1 MSERLARW
9 AAASGLAIAF
19 VATAGVSLS
28 AVRRQAPQLTDVLK
42 RAAAYLERYEQQI
55 PAVIAQEDYLQS
67 FGGINGLTDRART
80 VRRLRSDLL
89 ILADET
95 GWVEFRDTYE
105 VDGKSVRDRD
115 DRLMQ
120 LFTQPNPDSR
130 LQAGRIVQESARFNL
145 DVPRLRF
152 KRTLNV
158 PMTAL
163 RFLRPENLS
172 RSAFTLG
179 KVERRGG
186 REIATVR
193 FSEET
198 QPPLIGSNEP
208 IRTEGSF
215 AVDSE
220 SGRVLK
226 SVLSVTGSSVAA
238 TITVDFAVQSTLGLW
253 LPATMEEN
261 YAFRTTM
268 TVNIDGRA
276 TYSNYRQFKV
286 DTSTTI
292 K

>member
-1 MSERLARW
+1 MAC
-9 AAASGLAIAF
+9 
-19 VATAGVSLS
+19 VAMVGVSLS
-28 AVRRQAPQLTDVLK
+28 AARSQAPQLPDILS

-89 ILADET
+89 ILADDT
-95 GWVEFRDTYE
+95 GWVEFRDAYE
-105 VDGKSVRDRD
+105 VDGKQVRDRD
-115 DRLMQ
+115 DRLMR
-120 LFTQPNPDSR
+120 LFMQPNPDSR
-130 LQAGRIVQESARFNL
+130 VQAGRIVQESARFNL
-145 DVPRLRF
+145 EVPRLRF

-163 RFLRPENLS
+163 RFLRRENQS

-179 KVERRGG
+179 KIERRGG
-186 REIATVR
+186 REVATVR

-208 IRTEGSF
+208 VRTEGSF
-215 AVDSE
+215 MVDAE
-220 SGRVLK
+220 AGRVLK
-226 SVLSVTGSSVAA
+226 SVLSVSGSSVAA
-238 TITVDFAVQSTLGLW
+238 TITVDFAEQSTLGLW
-253 LPATMEEN
+253 LPAAMQES

-286 DTSTTI
+286 DTSVTI

>member
-1 MSERLARW
+1 MACVAMVNVSIS
-9 AAASGLAIAF
+9 ASR
-19 VATAGVSLS
+19 T
-28 AVRRQAPQLTDVLK
+28 QAPQLPDILS

-55 PAVIAQEDYLQS
+55 PSVIAQEDYLQS

-95 GWVEFRDTYE
+95 GWVEFRDVYE
-105 VDGKSVRDRD
+105 VDGKQVRDRD
-115 DRLMQ
+115 DRLMR
-120 LFTQPNPDSR
+120 LFMQPNPDSR
-130 LQAGRIVQESARFNL
+130 VQAGRIVAESARFNL

-152 KRTLNV
+152 RRTLNV

-163 RFLRPENLS
+163 RFLRRENQS

-179 KVERRGG
+179 TVERRGA
-186 REIATVR
+186 REVATVR
-193 FSEET
+193 FSEEA

-208 IRTEGSF
+208 GRTAGSF
-215 AVDSE
+215 TVDAE

-238 TITVDFAVQSTLGLW
+238 TITVDFAEQSTLGLW
-253 LPATMEEN
+253 LPAAMQEN

-276 TYSNYRQFKV
+276 TYLNYRQFKV
-286 DTSTTI
+286 DTSMTI

>member
-1 MSERLARW
+1 M
-9 AAASGLAIAF
+9 
-19 VATAGVSLS
+19 AGVSIS
-28 AVRRQAPQLTDVLK
+28 AARTQAPQVPDILG

-55 PAVIAQEDYLQS
+55 PAVIAQEAYLQS
-67 FGGINGLTDRART
+67 FGGINGLTGRPRT

-95 GWVEFRDTYE
+95 GWVEFRDVYE
-105 VDGKSVRDRD
+105 VDGKQVRDRD

-120 LFTQPNPDSR
+120 LFMQPNPDSR
-130 LQAGRIVQESARFNL
+130 VQAGRIVQESARFNL
-145 DVPRLRF
+145 DVPRLKF
-152 KRTLNV
+152 KRTLKV

-163 RFLRPENLS
+163 RFLRRENQS

-179 KVERRGG
+179 KIERRGG
-186 REIATVR
+186 HEVATVR

-208 IRTEGSF
+208 VRTEGWF
-215 AVDSE
+215 TVDAE

-238 TITVDFAVQSTLGLW
+238 TFTVDFAEQSTLGLW
-253 LPATMEEN
+253 LPATMQEN

-276 TYSNYRQFKV
+276 TYSNYRQFRV